1 MSFLNLEE
9 KRFLVMG
16 VANRKSVA
24 WAVTQSL
31 EAEGA
36 KVIQSVRS
44 EKRLESL
51 QKLLGDR
58 DAYVCDVEFPDQIGQ
73 LAKAVGQAHG
83 PLDGIVHSIAFAN
96 YSDGFKPFHE
106 TQRADF
112 LQATAISAF
121 SLVEIANAF
130 KPYLKNEAS
139 VVSIGISSTDVTAEN
154 YGYMAPIKAALETS
168 SYNLAKSFSA
178 DTRIRFNTVNAGPL
192 KTSAS
197 AGIPGYL
204 ESYLYA
210 EKLTFRKQNLT
221 TQEVAN
227 TVVFLLSPASS
238 GINGQGI
245 VVNAGMDRNYFDR
258 EVVRLAMRPESK

>member
-1 MSFLNLEE
+1 MSFLNLEG
-9 KRFLVMG
+9 KRYLVMG

-24 WAVTQSL
+24 WAIAKTL

-36 KVIQSVRS
+36 EVIFSVRS
-44 EKRLESL
+44 ESRLESV

-58 DAYVCDVEFPDQIGQ
+58 KAYICDVEDSEAIQS
-73 LAKAVGQAHG
+73 LAASVAKDYGTI
-83 PLDGIVHSIAFAN
+83 DGLVHSIAFAN
-96 YSDGFKPFHE
+96 YSKGMRPFHE
-106 TQRADF
+106 TDKADF
-112 LQATAISAF
+112 LQATAISSF
-121 SLVEIANAF
+121 SLVEVANGF
-130 KPYLKNEAS
+130 KPYFSEQAS

-154 YGYMAPIKAALETS
+154 YGYMAPIKAALES
-168 SYNLAKSFSA
+168 SSFNLAKSFSA
-178 DTRIRFNTVNAGPL
+178 DTKVRFNTVNAGPL

-210 EKLTFRKQNLT
+210 EKLTFRKANVA

-227 TVVFLLSPASS
+227 TAVFLLSEASS

-245 VVNAGMDRNYFDR
+245 VVNAGMDRNYFDS
-258 EVVRLAMRPESK
+258 EVVRLAMRPEK

>member
-1 MSFLNLEE
+1 MSFLNLEG
-9 KRFLVMG
+9 KRYLVMG

-24 WAVTQSL
+24 WAIAKTL

-36 KVIQSVRS
+36 EVIFSVRS
-44 EKRLESL
+44 ESRLESV

-58 DAYVCDVEFPDQIGQ
+58 KAYICDVEDSEAIQS
-73 LAKAVGQAHG
+73 LAASVAKDYGTI
-83 PLDGIVHSIAFAN
+83 DGLVHSIAFAN
-96 YSDGFKPFHE
+96 YSKGMRPFHE
-106 TQRADF
+106 TDKADF
-112 LQATAISAF
+112 LQATAISSF
-121 SLVEIANAF
+121 SLVEVANAF
-130 KPYLKNEAS
+130 KSYFSEQAS

-154 YGYMAPIKAALETS
+154 YGYMAPIKAALES
-168 SYNLAKSFSA
+168 SSFNLAKSFSA
-178 DTRIRFNTVNAGPL
+178 DTKVRFNTVNAGPL

-210 EKLTFRKQNLT
+210 EKLTFRKANVA

-227 TVVFLLSPASS
+227 TAVFLLSEASS

-245 VVNAGMDRNYFDR
+245 VVNAGMDRNYFDS
-258 EVVRLAMRPESK
+258 EVVRLAMRPEK